1 MNTVTK
7 NNLEYLVKQINIVS
21 KNPVETYNKSS
32 FKINLL
38 RIKNPG
44 EKYNVNSNIGN
55 YHLSGAYGGWKLEQI
70 VNEHGGT
77 KDIFNSGY
85 TTKRELN
92 SQLHAF
98 LTGLETYRDTN
109 QEGK

>member
-1 MNTVTK
+1 MKQRKEITMNTVTI

-21 KNPVETYNKSS
+21 KNPQDYH
-32 FKINLL
+32 
-38 RIKNPG
+38 
-44 EKYNVNSNIGN
+44 IGN
-55 YHLSGAYGGWKLEQI
+55 YHLSGAYGGWKLEQL
-70 VNEHGGT
+70 VNEQGGT
-77 KDIFNSGY
+77 KDVFNSGY

-109 QEGK
+109 REGK